1 MIDFFVWCVDVVVVV
16 VAVECLIDFVAD
28 LNAFVSIDVYDV
40 LLNSLKRNVADDTK
54 TTTTTTKKK
63 RTTKTTMRT
72 RSMLCLLRENLLKQV
87 VNLNDW
93 Q

>member
-1 MIDFFVWCVDVVVVV
+1 MIDFFVWTVVVV
-16 VAVECLIDFVAD
+16 VAVVVEGLIDFVAD

-54 TTTTTTKKK
+54 TKKKKTTTMT
-63 RTTKTTMRT
+63 T
-72 RSMLCLLRENLLKQV
+72 RSMLCSLRENLLKQV